1 MATKKRKLSEIDFSA
16 DGAHVALTSK
26 SQGYSA
32 NGKPLALVMKARSKE
47 LIEKVQQIQVTMELP
62 DFLRKFYGLYWEDAE
77 VLARVLGYVPPEKE
91 KEEEDEWSY
100 DDWIQEKVEG
110 YVVIKSLKES
120 EDLSSQIASLSDDD
134 YLKLVQAQKTLEPL
148 LVSKAADSSATDDKT
163 SIGTEVKDEV
173 VTSVQK
179 MKKEENMPA
188 NTPEMVEKSALVALQ
203 KSLEDA
209 KVELQKAK
217 DEAAALLAEKKEAIV
232 KSKTAAVADLVDAKH
247 KDIIVKAALAL
258 ETDEDFDA
266 FVLALKDTK
275 EVIEKSALFSETGA
289 SGDAVE
295 DKKVNGVRSLIEKQ
309 FAAK

>member
-91 KEEEDEWSY
+91 EAEEWSY

-120 EDLSSQIASLSDDD
+120 EDLSSQIAGLSDDD

-203 KSLEDA
+203 KSLDDA

-232 KSKTAAVADLVDAKH
+232 KSKTAAIADLVDAKH

>member
-62 DFLRKFYGLYWEDAE
+62 DFLRKFYGLYWEDSE

-91 KEEEDEWSY
+91 ESEEWSY

-110 YVVIKSLKES
+110 YVVIKSLKEN

-173 VTSVQK
+173 VTSVKK

-203 KSLEDA
+203 KSLDDA
-209 KVELQKAK
+209 KAKLQKAEA
-217 DEAAALLAEKKEAIV
+217 EAAALLAEKKEAIV
-232 KSKTAAVADLVDAKH
+232 KSKTATVADLVDAKH
-247 KDIIVKAALAL
+247 KDILVKAALAL

-289 SGDAVE
+289 SGDAEE

-309 FAAK
+309 LATK

>member
-91 KEEEDEWSY
+91 EAEEWSY

-173 VTSVQK
+173 VTSVKK

-203 KSLEDA
+203 KSLDDA

-232 KSKTAAVADLVDAKH
+232 KSKTATIADLVDAKH
-247 KDIIVKAALAL
+247 KDILVKAALAL

-289 SGDAVE
+289 SGDAGE

-309 FAAK
+309 FATK